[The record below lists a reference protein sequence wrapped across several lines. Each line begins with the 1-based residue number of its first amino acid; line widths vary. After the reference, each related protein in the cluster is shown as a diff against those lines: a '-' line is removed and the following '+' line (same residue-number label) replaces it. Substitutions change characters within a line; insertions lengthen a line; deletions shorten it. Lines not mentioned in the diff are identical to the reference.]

1 MGEVR
6 GGDGVGV
13 LSTVLPSEEWRRAA
27 GERAGSGA
35 GVHESDQFRDDPP
48 GGGGF
53 TTVPAAPSGL
63 VVAEGLGKLVLGW
76 VDNSHVET
84 GYTIERGPDGSTWG
98 VIDSIPAP
106 ATGYDDTTAA
116 MGQTY
121 YYRVKATND
130 IGASDPSGSANGKV
144 EAPVPGGAGVLTF
157 SDATSSSI
165 RVSWQKATD
174 NVSAQA
180 ALQYK
185 VVRSLSDN
193 VQTVG
198 GAEGNGTVVQDWTA
212 DIATVNATGL
222 SAGTTYWF
230 NVLAR
235 DTAGNISA
243 YTSGSKMT
251 LDGTGSISITI
262 TVTSPQNE
270 TITFSQVE
278 DIVVAAGSTL
288 MVSISEG
295 FDSYEWMLDGVILP
309 GQTSA
314 TVTVDCSPLTLGVH
328 HLTAFVEKSG
338 LLYSKTL
345 RFRIEN

>member
-1 MGEVR
+1 MASGSYQ
-6 GGDGVGV
+6 
-13 LSTVLPSEEWRRAA
+13 LCFLLK
-27 GERAGSGA
+27 SGA
-35 GVHESDQFRDDPP
+35 VLRASVQEAVQVYMNLTSSATIALAEAD
-48 GGGGF
+48 F

-98 VIDSIPAP
+98 VIDSISAP

-130 IGASDPSGSANGKV
+130 LGASDPSGSASGKV

-193 VQTVG
+193 VQTVVD
-198 GAEGNGTVVQDWTA
+198 AEANGTVVQDWTA

-235 DTAGNISA
+235 DTAGNKSA
-243 YTSGSKMT
+243 YASNSESTATIAITRIIDHTNFDPASVSDEDIATAAT
-251 LDGTGSISITI
+251 LDVYFEHASVGDNICTG
-262 TVTSPQNE
+262 
-270 TITFSQVE
+270 
-278 DIVVAAGSTL
+278 
-288 MVSISEG
+288 
-295 FDSYEWMLDGVILP
+295 
-309 GQTSA
+309 
-314 TVTVDCSPLTLGVH
+314 
-328 HLTAFVEKSG
+328 
-338 LLYSKTL
+338 
-345 RFRIEN
+345 